1 MGSEWQ
7 TIAFGSQTESLLW
20 ELFHENTKL
29 SRLSFRRSA
38 QEVEKYVAGL
48 LESLPFDGYPTV
60 KLPKRLPPL
69 TMSIEQAMR
78 SRTSA
83 REMRSGLVRMEQL
96 AAILYYGYGIT
107 RHPPG
112 GPRALRTIPSAGAL
126 YPLEV
131 FVQVR
136 HVDKLAPGIYHYNP
150 LRHHLRNVREG
161 DYTDELSRC
170 LIQHSIPQNASLFI
184 FITALFE
191 RSTFKYG
198 DRGYRFVLLEAG
210 HVAQN
215 INIVCTGFRLGSLNV
230 GGFFD
235 RESDAF
241 LQLDGITHSNIY
253 MVAIGT
259 NSKPGSKNGESIRIG
274 D

>member
-1 MGSEWQ
+1 
-7 TIAFGSQTESLLW
+7 
-20 ELFHENTKL
+20 
-29 SRLSFRRSA
+29 
-38 QEVEKYVAGL
+38 
-48 LESLPFDGYPTV
+48 
-60 KLPKRLPPL
+60 
-69 TMSIEQAMR
+69 
-78 SRTSA
+78 
-83 REMRSGLVRMEQL
+83 MEQL
-96 AAILYYGYGIT
+96 AAILYYGYGVT
-107 RHPPG
+107 RRPPDG
-112 GPRALRTIPSAGAL
+112 SRALRTVPSAGAL

-136 HVDKLAPGIYHYNP
+136 HVDQLAPGIYHYNP

-161 DYTDELSRC
+161 DYTDQLSRC
-170 LIQHSIPQNASLFI
+170 LIEHAIPENASLLI

-191 RSTFKYG
+191 RSTIKYG

-215 INIVCTGFRLGSLNV
+215 INIVCSGFRLGSLNV

-235 RESDAF
+235 REFDAF

-253 MVAIGT
+253 MVAIGMH
-259 NSKPGSKNGESIRIG
+259 SMRGSRKAKHIKNG